1 MMTWMTWMKWMS
13 MAKLIRVIRTARLRE
28 KLRTLIT
35 RRPRALTGVLRIDAA
50 QIRMTPAETGRR
62 GERLA
67 AAHLVERG
75 LRIVTLNR
83 RVAGVEIDIVAADD
97 ARNEWVVV
105 EVKTTTSGT
114 PGERRVD
121 RNRLRRLERAATTL
135 GVDRAARIMIVAV
148 SLRETPPE
156 IRIFEE

>member
-1 MMTWMTWMKWMS
+1 MIKWMRWINIIKGI
-13 MAKLIRVIRTARLRE
+13 KLIRVIRSARLRE
-28 KLRTLIT
+28 RLRILIM
-35 RRPRALTGVLRIDAA
+35 RRPRALTGVPRIDAA
-50 QIRMTPAETGRR
+50 QTKTTPAETGRR

-67 AAHLVERG
+67 AAHLLERG

-83 RVAGVEIDIVAADD
+83 RIAGVEIDIVAADD